1 MTHQLSQQRPRP
13 GAADGLAWQI
23 SSFALVACALAAPL
37 AAQSVCRP
45 GASSNE
51 AKTLAIFSVP
61 LAFGPATAPEILP
74 GLRVGLEGSY
84 LPKVDPATATATIC
98 RPGKGPENTDLLFA
112 VPRPRIGLPL
122 PFGLALQASWIPPVR
137 IAGVKADLFGFSLG
151 KSFGR
156 LDGLVAAI
164 RAHGTFGSIHGP
176 ITCNDAALA
185 DATSECFR
193 GTRSDDKYSPN
204 IFGADFSLGWTMAG
218 GRLRPYLG
226 GGYNRLQPRFQVN
239 FTNQFGAV
247 DSTRIEVNLNRGVV
261 FGGGTWQLTDRLGVT
276 AEVYA
281 APADA
286 VTARLIVRTAIGP
299 N

>member
-1 MTHQLSQQRPRP
+1 MRIATLT
-13 GAADGLAWQI
+13 
-23 SSFALVACALAAPL
+23 LVVSALAAPL

-45 GASSNE
+45 SASSNE

-74 GLRVGLEGSY
+74 GLWVGLEGSY
-84 LPKVDPATATATIC
+84 LPKVDPATATPTIC
-98 RPGKGPENTDLLFA
+98 RPGEGPLNTDLLFA
-112 VPRPRIGLPL
+112 LPRPRIGLPL

-137 IAGVKADLFGFSLG
+137 VAGAKANLFGFSLG

-164 RAHGTFGSIHGP
+164 RAHGTFGSIRGP
-176 ITCNDAALA
+176 ITCDDTALA
-185 DATSECFR
+185 DPASECFQ

-204 IFGADFSLGWTMAG
+204 IFGADFSLGWTMVG
-218 GRLRPYLG
+218 GKLRPYVG
-226 GGYNRLQPRFQVN
+226 GGYNRLQPRLQVN
-239 FTNQFGAV
+239 LTDRFGTV

-261 FGGGTWQLTDRLGVT
+261 FGGANWQLADRLGVA

-286 VTARLIVRTAIGP
+286 VTARLAVRTAIGP

>member
-1 MTHQLSQQRPRP
+1 MTKSWLAQQRRL
-13 GAADGLAWQI
+13 AGLVV
-23 SSFALVACALAAPL
+23 VAGALAAPL

-45 GASSNE
+45 PASSNE

-74 GLRVGLEGSY
+74 GLRVGLEGAY
-84 LPKVDPATATATIC
+84 LPKVDPATATPTIC

-112 VPRPRIGLPL
+112 VPRPRISLPL

-137 IAGVKADLFGFSLG
+137 LAGVKANLFGFSLG

-164 RAHGTFGSIHGP
+164 RAHATFGSIRGP
-176 ITCNDAALA
+176 ITCDDAELG
-185 DATSECFR
+185 DPTSECFQ

-226 GGYNRLQPRFQVN
+226 GGYNRLEPRFQVN
-239 FTNQFGAV
+239 FTNQFGV
-247 DSTRIEVNLNRGVV
+247 LDSTRVEVNLNRGVV
-261 FGGGTWQLTDRLGVT
+261 FGGATWQLTDRLGVA

-281 APADA
+281 VPADA
-286 VTARLIVRTAIGP
+286 VTARLVLRTAIGP